1 MHYVRP
7 MRPETVTTIRNA
19 LGLSHEEMGG
29 LLGAHRSTVQ
39 RWERGDWPV
48 PKAEALALEALKA
61 KGKRAVREMLPPG
74 CASARI
80 WAPERAGDTGLP
92 APKRVVVG
100 AHKAVRVEDTGAPD
114 GGRPSPA
121 PDAFPPSGARET
133 SDRLESVCP
142 DPLEVPAFLKRT
154 G

>member
-1 MHYVRP
+1 MSRAKKP
-7 MRPETVTTIRNA
+7 
-19 LGLSHEEMGG
+19 
-29 LLGAHRSTVQ
+29 
-39 RWERGDWPV
+39 
-48 PKAEALALEALKA
+48 EALSDDELRALLVAVEAEISRRVA
-61 KGKRAVREMLPPG
+61 E
-74 CASARI
+74 ASARI

-121 PDAFPPSGARET
+121 DASPPSVPQDA
-133 SDRLESVCP
+133 SSPDRLESVCS
-142 DPLEVPAFLKRT
+142 DPLEVPSFLRRVGSK